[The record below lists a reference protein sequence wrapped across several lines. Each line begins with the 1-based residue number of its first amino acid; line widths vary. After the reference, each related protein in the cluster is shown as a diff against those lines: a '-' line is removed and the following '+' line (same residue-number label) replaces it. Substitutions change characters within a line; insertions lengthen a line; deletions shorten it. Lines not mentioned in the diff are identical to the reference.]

1 MTAEREPWRRTKE
14 GVVVS
19 CRLTPKGGRD
29 AIDGVAQ
36 LADGS
41 SVLAARVRTA
51 PQGGEANQALCVLL
65 AKRLD
70 VPASGARIVAGSKS
84 RLKQVAVS
92 GDPATLI
99 ARTRGA
105 VGEPLRPVGAVL
117 SDAADAGLSA
127 PKPAL
132 HCSAVPVDELRDAVL
147 MGRARR
153 VRVHKR
159 ASECQVWF
167 SSTTRWS
174 WPFVASQ
181 TWVRSSIV

>member
-1 MTAEREPWRRTKE
+1 MTAEREPWRGTKE

-41 SVLAARVRTA
+41 SVLTARVRSA

-70 VPASGARIVAGSKS
+70 VPASGARIVAGSRS

-99 ARTRGA
+99 AKLEA
-105 VGEPLRPVGAVL
+105 
-117 SDAADAGLSA
+117 LSA
-127 PKPAL
+127 
-132 HCSAVPVDELRDAVL
+132 SRE
-147 MGRARR
+147 
-153 VRVHKR
+153 
-159 ASECQVWF
+159 
-167 SSTTRWS
+167 
-174 WPFVASQ
+174 
-181 TWVRSSIV
+181 

>member
-1 MTAEREPWRRTKE
+1 MTAEREPWRGTKE

-36 LADGS
+36 LTDGS
-41 SVLAARVRTA
+41 SVLTARVRSA

-70 VPASGARIVAGSKS
+70 VPISGARIVAGSGS

-99 ARTRGA
+99 ARLEA
-105 VGEPLRPVGAVL
+105 
-117 SDAADAGLSA
+117 LSA
-127 PKPAL
+127 
-132 HCSAVPVDELRDAVL
+132 SRE
-147 MGRARR
+147 
-153 VRVHKR
+153 
-159 ASECQVWF
+159 
-167 SSTTRWS
+167 
-174 WPFVASQ
+174 
-181 TWVRSSIV
+181 